1 MISPNKNY
9 LDLKLLQVIKCHN
22 YLREEAMWLQKQGE
36 VVSTVERIHTM
47 QNEIQNYK

>member
-1 MISPNKNY
+1 MTNFSKDSIALYRLYQYCNNF
-9 LDLKLLQVIKCHN
+9 
-22 YLREEAMWLQKQGE
+22 REEAIWLQKQGE